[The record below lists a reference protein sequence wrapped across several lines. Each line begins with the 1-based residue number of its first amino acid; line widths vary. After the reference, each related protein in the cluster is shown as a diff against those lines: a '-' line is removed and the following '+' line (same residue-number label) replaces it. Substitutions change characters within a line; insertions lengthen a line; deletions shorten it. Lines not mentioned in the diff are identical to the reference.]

1 MRELF
6 RKAPEA
12 DNGRARG
19 SVELKLGVEKI
30 DEGGRRDCEG
40 WTGRG
45 AGDGVA
51 ASDIVFVLSLTS
63 LGHVKA
69 MHWSANNDLS
79 NR

>member
-6 RKAPEA
+6 LKAPEA

-40 WTGRG
+40 WIGRG

-51 ASDIVFVLSLTS
+51 ASDIVLVLCLSS
-63 LGHVKA
+63 LGRVKE

-79 NR
+79 NK